1 MHPCIKLL
9 IRFCSCVVCAR
20 ANLSNRCIIQ
30 MASARSKLAVWGYL
44 AIGLWLITKTELD
57 EADHK
62 FESIHSEESP
72 SGQRPAAVSWFD
84 KILLLIKKYFK
95 IFERMFERI
104 INAQQSDNRLMMLQD
119 VSSIFMFPSYFIMCS
134 SHVFYEAFC
143 SPRSNTL
150 SLYLEYISSIVLT
163 GLLLLRLMI
172 YMLGIERAAENL
184 LLLYESRKDFMF
196 VIVFYLVPHFSVS
209 LALALKDRYRR
220 DTAMDNV
227 HFGTDNSSS
236 TVNQS
241 TTHGSK
247 IQATNG
253 LATSLSMLLEAIL
266 DPSFGGT
273 GVQDSPGEMNWED
286 IVLAVVRVIG
296 MTIVPFAL
304 HNIILATMM
313 NKRGEQYQAHATA
326 MWKLA
331 RSMIIMSID
340 QEIIATR
347 KDGRL
352 KWGVGDEVVVG
363 EEFAVKDRWGKK
375 KKLAKDTEGTVLEF
389 NAEGA
394 AKIAFRETGL
404 LHIYERVIK
413 WIFPDDLWVPKDQFY
428 RLFPL
433 PTQEP
438 YFEYQDKDDAW
449 LANLTLK
456 YKVGSASYME
466 YMGVPTQVNEY
477 LCVCL
482 SALVSLRQLAAH
494 SAYTS
499 NCLLRVY
506 MIHTHQPQTYAQTPT
521 RR

>member
-172 YMLGIERAAENL
+172 YMLGIEKAAENL
-184 LLLYESRKDFMF
+184 LLLYESRKDFMV
-196 VIVFYLVPHFSVS
+196 VIVFSLLPHFSVS
-209 LALALKDRYRR
+209 LALALKDRYKRETFHNR
-220 DTAMDNV
+220 
-227 HFGTDNSSS
+227 TDNSSFA
-236 TVNQS
+236 VNQQ

-247 IQATNG
+247 QQATNEFASRISG
-253 LATSLSMLLEAIL
+253 FLEAIL
-266 DPSFGGT
+266 DPTFERA
-273 GVQDSPGEMNWED
+273 GVLESPEEMNWED
-286 IVLAVVRVIG
+286 VVLAVVRVIG
-296 MTIVPFAL
+296 MMIVPFAL

-313 NKRGEQYQAHATA
+313 SKRGEQYQAHASG

-331 RSMIIMSID
+331 RAMIIMSID
-340 QEIIATR
+340 EEIVTHKHVKEAVSR
-347 KDGRL
+347 KD
-352 KWGVGDEVVVG
+352 
-363 EEFAVKDRWGKK
+363 
-375 KKLAKDTEGTVLEF
+375 
-389 NAEGA
+389 
-394 AKIAFRETGL
+394 
-404 LHIYERVIK
+404 
-413 WIFPDDLWVPKDQFY
+413 DDV
-428 RLFPL
+428 
-433 PTQEP
+433 
-438 YFEYQDKDDAW
+438 YFQQGPGCNDDDNDNDDAW
-449 LANLTLK
+449 LVDLTLR
-456 YKVGSASYME
+456 YKVGSDSYME
-466 YMGVPTQVNEY
+466 YMGIPTQVNEY
-477 LCVCL
+477 LCACL
-482 SALVSLRQLAAH
+482 CALVSLRQLARTP
-494 SAYTS
+494 STIVIVYCVYTS
-499 NCLLRVY
+499 S
-506 MIHTHQPQTYAQTPT
+506 THQPHAYAQTQT
-521 RR
+521 RRWICRPI